1 MKTMPEPNPSNPC
14 ECLWLDELSTA
25 VLVTDGRLR
34 LLAINSAAEV
44 LLGLSRDRVVGGAL
58 AHCIRLD
65 RGLSSQLQYAMTLDQ
80 SITLRARQ
88 LHPRRAAEFLADLV
102 ISPLHHEALQGR
114 LLLEITALD
123 RHQRISRDDQLRQQQ
138 AISRAV
144 TRGLAHEIKNP
155 LGGLRGA
162 AQLLASELEDPALHD
177 YTRIIIREA
186 DRLRNL
192 VDRMLGPNDLPR
204 REAVNVHEVLEH
216 VRGLVSVQLPLGL
229 RVTADY
235 DPSIPEILGDQD
247 MLVQAILNLVQNAI
261 QALGDHGE
269 IRLMSRILRQ
279 YTISGQRHR
288 LVARLRVR
296 DNGPGIPEE
305 IRERIFFPMVTG
317 RASGTGL
324 GLPIAQSLAQ
334 LNNGVIEC
342 NSRPGC
348 TDFDL
353 LLPLESET

>member
-1 MKTMPEPNPSNPC
+1 MKKNPERPTASIPAS
-14 ECLWLDELSTA
+14 LWLDELATA
-25 VLVTDGRLR
+25 VLVTDDDLR
-34 LLAINSAAEV
+34 LVAINSAAEV
-44 LLGLSRDRVVGGAL
+44 LLGLSRDRVVGGEL
-58 AHCIRLD
+58 GQWIRLD
-65 RGLSSQLQYAMTLDQ
+65 RYLSHQLRQTLDLDQ
-80 SITLRARQ
+80 SVTVRARHLHPLRA
-88 LHPRRAAEFLADLV
+88 PEFLADLV
-102 ISPLHHEALQGR
+102 ISPLHHAESNAR

-123 RHQRISRDDQLRQQQ
+123 RHQRISREDQLRQQQ

-162 AQLLASELEDPALHD
+162 AQLLASELEDPALQD

-186 DRLRNL
+186 DRLTNL
-192 VDRMLGPNDLPR
+192 VDRMLGPNNLPR
-204 REAVNVHEVLEH
+204 REAVNAHEVLEH

-229 RVTADY
+229 RINADY
-235 DPSIPEILGDQD
+235 DPSIPQILGDRD
-247 MLVQAILNLVQNAI
+247 MLVQAVLNLVQNAV

-317 RASGTGL
+317 RATGTGL

-353 LLPLESET
+353 LLPLEGTP

>member
-1 MKTMPEPNPSNPC
+1 MNVNAETAQPRSSDCP
-14 ECLWLDELSTA
+14 WLDDLSTA
-25 VLVTDGRLR
+25 VLVTDERLR
-34 LLAINSAAEV
+34 LLAVNNAAEV
-44 LLGLSRDRVVGGAL
+44 LLGLSRERVVGGPL
-58 AHCIRLD
+58 GHWLRLD
-65 RGLSSQLQYAMTLDQ
+65 RNLGSQLQQVMHLQQAV
-80 SITLRARQ
+80 TLRARH
-88 LHPRRAAEFLADLV
+88 LRPLRAPEFMADLV
-102 ISPLHHEALQGR
+102 ISPLRDEESPGR
-114 LLLEITALD
+114 LLLELTAID
-123 RHQRISRDDQLRQQQ
+123 RQQRISRDDQLRQQQ

-162 AQLLASELEDPALHD
+162 AQLLASELEDPALRE

-186 DRLRNL
+186 DRLRGL
-192 VDRMLGPNDLPR
+192 VDRMLGPNNLPR
-204 REAVNVHEVLEH
+204 REPVNIHEVMEH

-229 RVTADY
+229 RISADY
-235 DPSIPEILGDQD
+235 DPSIPDVMADRD

-269 IRLMSRILRQ
+269 IRLMTRILRQ
-279 YTISGQRHR
+279 YTISGKRHR

-324 GLPIAQSLAQ
+324 GLPIAQSLMQ
-334 LNNGVIEC
+334 LNNGLIEC
-342 NSRPGC
+342 HSRPGC
-348 TDFDL
+348 TDFDV
-353 LLPLESET
+353 LLPLESTP

>member
-1 MKTMPEPNPSNPC
+1 MNVNPLSAISTPSPC
-14 ECLWLDELSTA
+14 QWLDELSTA
-25 VLVTDGRLR
+25 VLVTDARLR
-34 LLAINSAAEV
+34 LLAVNSAAEM

-58 AHCIRLD
+58 GQWLRLD
-65 RGLSSQLQYAMTLDQ
+65 LNLSNQLQQVLKEKQ
-80 SITLRARQ
+80 SVSLRGRNLRPLRA
-88 LHPRRAAEFLADLV
+88 PEFLADLI
-102 ISPLHHEALQGR
+102 ISPLHGDGSQGR
-114 LLLEITALD
+114 LLLEMTAID
-123 RHQRISRDDQLRQQQ
+123 RHQRITREDQLRQQQ
-138 AISRAV
+138 AITRAV

-162 AQLLASELEDPALHD
+162 AQLLASELDDPSLRE
-177 YTRIIIREA
+177 YTGIIIREA
-186 DRLRNL
+186 DRLRSL
-192 VDRMLGPNDLPR
+192 VDRMLGPSNMPR
-204 REAVNVHEVLEH
+204 REPVNVHEVMEH

-229 RVTADY
+229 KMTADY
-235 DPSIPEILGDQD
+235 DPSIPDVLVDRD
-247 MLVQAILNLVQNAI
+247 MLVQALLNLVQNAI

-324 GLPIAQSLAQ
+324 GLPIAQSLMQ
-334 LNNGVIEC
+334 LNNGLIEC
-342 NSRPGC
+342 RSRPGR
-348 TDFDL
+348 TDFDV
-353 LLPLESET
+353 LLPLENTP